1 MSNANNLK
9 NGEATQFRTGEEQVE
24 IARQGG
30 IASGKA
36 RREKKSLRML
46 AEMLVGLEIKGKKN
60 QQVLEALGIPEEEW
74 NHKTLCVLGMIK
86 EAEKG
91 NVKAFEKVQEL
102 IGEDRDEEYI
112 EDLSEAEERAFGYK
126 DENA

>member
-1 MSNANNLK
+1 MNEKNLK
-9 NGEATQFRTGEEQVE
+9 PIRTESEAREKG
-24 IARQGG
+24 RNGG

-46 AEMLVGLEIKGKKN
+46 AEMLVGLEIKGRKN

-102 IGEDRDEEYI
+102 IGEDMDEEYI
-112 EDLSEAEERAFGYK
+112 EDLSEAEARAFGYK

>member
-1 MSNANNLK
+1 MANEQNLRPSEYK
-9 NGEATQFRTGEEQVE
+9 LSQEEAKK
-24 IARQGG
+24 GG
-30 IASGKA
+30 INSGKA

-46 AEMLVGLEIKGKKN
+46 AEMLVKLEIKGKKN

-112 EDLSEAEERAFGYK
+112 EDLSEAEAMAFGYK

>member
-1 MSNANNLK
+1 MANEK
-9 NGEATQFRTGEEQVE
+9 NSIPQAHLLTVEEASK
-24 IARQGG
+24 GG
-30 IASGKA
+30 QNSVKA

-46 AEMLVGLEIKGKKN
+46 AEMLVELEIKGKKN

-112 EDLSEAEERAFGYK
+112 EDLSEAEAMAFGYK

>member
-1 MSNANNLK
+1 MANENNLIPQ
-9 NGEATQFRTGEEQVE
+9 AHILTVEEQS
-24 IARQGG
+24 AGG
-30 IASGKA
+30 KKSAQT

-112 EDLSEAEERAFGYK
+112 EDLSEAEAMAFGYK